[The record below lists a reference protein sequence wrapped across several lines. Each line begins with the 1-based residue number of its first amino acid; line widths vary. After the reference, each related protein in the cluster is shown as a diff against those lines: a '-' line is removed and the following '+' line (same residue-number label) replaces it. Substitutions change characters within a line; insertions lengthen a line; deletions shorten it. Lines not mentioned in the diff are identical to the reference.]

1 MMAFLHLEGR
11 PGFDD
16 PKWRD
21 SAAAQAG
28 KDKKAEV

>member
-1 MMAFLHLEGR
+1 MMAFVQGR

-21 SAAAQAG
+21 SAAAQAV